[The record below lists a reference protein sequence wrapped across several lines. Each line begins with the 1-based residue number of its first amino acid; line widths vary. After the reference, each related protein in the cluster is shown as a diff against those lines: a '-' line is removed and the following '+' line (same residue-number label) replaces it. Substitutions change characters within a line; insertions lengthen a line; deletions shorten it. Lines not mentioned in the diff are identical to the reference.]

1 MKKKLFIFTNS
12 YPYNKA
18 AEDTFLDPEIDII
31 KKYFDV
37 HIVPLSNGG
46 TLKKIDND
54 VAVHDEFAQN
64 EERKRNSPKE
74 FLEILMVLLNK
85 DFYLELLRYPP
96 ILLSVHKL
104 KSLVWHLKKANALSR
119 WLKRNYYLLGDSIIY
134 TYWFD
139 YATTAACKMKSKI
152 GNVSV
157 ITRAHGYDLYL
168 ERNNGYIPMRR
179 QTLKGI
185 DKVFLVSNA
194 GLEYMK
200 KNYPEFIQKFSASP
214 LGIKNKGILNNPSK
228 DGKFRIVSCS
238 FISSVKRVDLI
249 VKTLYELT
257 KISQREIEWY
267 HIGGGPLFEEIR
279 SLSDRLLK
287 NKMYYELLGN
297 MKNDDI
303 FEFYRKQPLDLFIT
317 LSESEGGRPVSI
329 TEAMSVGLPVVG
341 TNVGGIPELVID
353 GKNGVLVPVT
363 ASPSYVAKEILKL
376 MNESDKLI
384 KMRSESLKIWQKTA
398 NVEVN
403 FEGFV
408 KELLKL

>member
-1 MKKKLFIFTNS
+1 M
-12 YPYNKA
+12 
-18 AEDTFLDPEIDII
+18 
-31 KKYFDV
+31 
-37 HIVPLSNGG
+37 
-46 TLKKIDND
+46 
-54 VAVHDEFAQN
+54 
-64 EERKRNSPKE
+64 
-74 FLEILMVLLNK
+74 
-85 DFYLELLRYPP
+85 
-96 ILLSVHKL
+96 
-104 KSLVWHLKKANALSR
+104 
-119 WLKRNYYLLGDSIIY
+119 LGDSIIY

-152 GNVSV
+152 GNASV

-168 ERNNGYIPMRR
+168 ERRNGYIPMRR
-179 QTLKGI
+179 QTLKSI
-185 DKVFLVSNA
+185 DRVFLVSNA
-194 GLEYMK
+194 GFEYMK
-200 KNYPEFIQKFSASP
+200 KNYPEFIQKFSVSP
-214 LGIKNKGILNNPSK
+214 LGIKGRGILNNPSK
-228 DGKFRIVSCS
+228 DEKFRIVSCS
-238 FISSVKRVDLI
+238 FMSSVKRVDLI

-267 HIGGGPLFEEIR
+267 HIGGGQLFEEIR
-279 SLSDRLLK
+279 SLSDKLLK

-303 FEFYRKQPLDLFIT
+303 FEFYRKQSLDLFIT

-329 TEAMSVGLPVVG
+329 AEAMSVGLPVVG

-363 ASPSYVAKEILKL
+363 ASPNYVAKEILKL

-398 NVEVN
+398 NAEVN

-408 KELLKL
+408 KEILKL

>member
-12 YPYNKA
+12 YPYSKA
-18 AEDTFLDPEIDII
+18 TEDTFLDPEIDIL

-37 HIVPLSNGG
+37 HIVPLSKGG
-46 TLKKIDND
+46 TLKKLDND
-54 VAVHDEFAQN
+54 VTVHDEFAQN
-64 EERKRNSPKE
+64 EERKRHSIKE

-85 DFYLELLRYPP
+85 DFYLELLRYPS
-96 ILLSVHKL
+96 ILLSIHKL
-104 KSLVWHLKKANALSR
+104 KSLGWHLKKATALSR
-119 WLKRNYYLLGDSIIY
+119 WLKRNYSLLRDSIIY

-139 YATTAACKMKSKI
+139 YAATAACKMKSKI

-157 ITRAHGYDLYL
+157 ITRAHRYDLYL
-168 ERNNGYIPMRR
+168 EARNGYIPMRR
-179 QTLKGI
+179 QALKGL
-185 DKVFLVSNA
+185 DKVFLISND

-200 KNYPEFIQKFSASP
+200 KNYPEFIQKFSVSP
-214 LGIKNKGILNNPSK
+214 LGIKGRGILSNPSK

-257 KISQREIEWY
+257 KMSQREIEWY
-267 HIGGGPLFEEIR
+267 HIGGGRLFEEIS
-279 SLSDRLLK
+279 SLSDKLLK

-297 MKNDDI
+297 MKNDEI

-317 LSESEGGRPVSI
+317 LSESEGKPVSI
-329 TEAMSVGLPVVG
+329 MEAMSVGLPILA

-353 GKNGVLVPVT
+353 GKNGALVPVT

-398 NVEVN
+398 NAEVN

-408 KELLKL
+408 KEILKL